1 MSTAINIHNRVDVT
15 GLFHGLWWCTSA
27 SVTHFYMIRVSAMS
41 YSISQVMTKLTLTV
55 RRMFLRS
62 DDEHTLLEENDNEL
76 LYKTLKRIEDA
87 YDDLCNCCL
96 TLNGD
101 FGFSQIIYGLMNVL
115 LLGITFYAITMMAIC
130 FESVQRAARG
140 LCRSLAL
147 LNSELQRGDTSLRVL
162 ARDVL
167 HAVRA
172 RQPRLSACGL
182 FELRMSLVTG
192 LLSLTATYS
201 IVLLQFTHFL

>member
-1 MSTAINIHNRVDVT
+1 MSTAINIHYRVDVT

-41 YSISQVMTKLTLTV
+41 YSISQVMTKLTLTL

-76 LYKTLKRIEDA
+76 LYKTLKCIGDA
-87 YDDLCNCCL
+87 YDNLCNCCS

-101 FGFSQIIYGLMNVL
+101 FGFS
-115 LLGITFYAITMMAIC
+115 
-130 FESVQRAARG
+130 RAAHG

-147 LNSELQRGDTSLRVL
+147 LNSELQRGN
-162 ARDVL
+162 
-167 HAVRA
+167 
-172 RQPRLSACGL
+172 
-182 FELRMSLVTG
+182 LVFKRNLETKVFYIYF
-192 LLSLTATYS
+192 ATYLDS
-201 IVLLQFTHFL
+201 DEIGIIKM